1 MFKLLKY
8 AIYIIVILVLIV
20 LNPDKEQHEKAIQ
33 AQTAKDNS
41 IAAILGAGWVKSKM
55 VTYSNFYLCSFTK
68 YGDTIVS
75 FGIANYVWVGN
86 VETSKLKK
94 LKEKVEETI
103 EG

>member
-1 MFKLLKY
+1 MFKLLKF
-8 AIYIIVILVLIV
+8 AIYLIVGLVLVI

-33 AQTAKDNS
+33 AQTAKDNT
-41 IAAILGAGWVKSKM
+41 IAALLGAGWVKSKM
-55 VTYSNFYLCSFTK
+55 VTYSNYYLCSITK
-68 YGDTIVS
+68 YGDTFVS

-86 VETSKLKK
+86 VDTSELKK